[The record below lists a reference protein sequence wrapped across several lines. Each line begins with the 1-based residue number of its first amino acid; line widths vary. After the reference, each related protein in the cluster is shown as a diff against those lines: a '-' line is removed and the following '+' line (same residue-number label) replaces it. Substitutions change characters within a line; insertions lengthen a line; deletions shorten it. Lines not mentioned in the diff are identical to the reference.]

1 MLDCICVKNEG
12 VQIKLKGGAMPKIN
26 YDRTRELLGILR
38 NFRLL
43 DDTFFS
49 QCFDGSNECM
59 ELILRIILDI
69 PDLKVLKTNTQKNVK
84 NLMLHE
90 ARLDA
95 YAEETA
101 KATHMISRYSAQM
114 PEQRNAERG
123 STAAC

>member
-1 MLDCICVKNEG
+1 
-12 VQIKLKGGAMPKIN
+12 MPKIN

-95 YAEETA
+95 SA
-101 KATHMISRYSAQM
+101 KATHMISRYSARM
-114 PEQRNAERG
+114 PEQRNVERG